1 MNNIDKQ
8 YLDLLNDILDNGV
21 RKEGRNGGT
30 ISVLGRTIRHD
41 MREGFPL
48 LTTKKMW
55 FKGIATELLWFLSGK
70 TNLQSLVKQG
80 NNIWVGDAYK
90 RYNKVWEIER
100 DESTTRLGKLRLWD
114 LHMLKSMS
122 EEEFIEEIKTNDE
135 FAEKWGDLGPIYGK
149 QWRDFNGVDQ
159 IQNLLD
165 TLKSNPD
172 SRRMRVSAWNPA
184 ELEDMVVPPC
194 HYGFTVSTREL
205 TIEERKELYEK
216 KHGESIEDFDAEWE
230 VNSTTYEDDLDFNRI
245 PRRGISLIW
254 SQRSVDTPLGLPF
267 NIASYA
273 LLLLMLGDEM
283 NMAPLELIGHLEDV
297 HIYENQLEGV
307 EEQLTRKSHEL
318 PKVILEDGM
327 YSGYSDIHLENY
339 VSEDKIKFPL
349 SN

>member
-100 DESTTRLGKLRLWD
+100 DESTTRHGKSLLWD
-114 LHMLKSMS
+114 LHMLKDMT

-135 FAEKWGDLGPIYGK
+135 FAKKWGDLKKIYGW
-149 QWRDFNGVDQ
+149 QWRKWG
-159 IQNLLD
+159 
-165 TLKSNPD
+165 
-172 SRRMRVSAWNPA
+172 
-184 ELEDMVVPPC
+184 
-194 HYGFTVSTREL
+194 EL
-205 TIEERKELYEK
+205 TDDEKYKRYLEIVNNIE
-216 KHGESIEDFDAEWE
+216 
-230 VNSTTYEDDLDFNRI
+230 
-245 PRRGISLIW
+245 
-254 SQRSVDTPLGLPF
+254 
-267 NIASYA
+267 
-273 LLLLMLGDEM
+273 
-283 NMAPLELIGHLEDV
+283 
-297 HIYENQLEGV
+297 
-307 EEQLTRKSHEL
+307 
-318 PKVILEDGM
+318 
-327 YSGYSDIHLENY
+327 
-339 VSEDKIKFPL
+339 
-349 SN
+349 